1 MKGSTRKKGDT
12 WYYRFD
18 LGIVDGKRKQKE
30 KGGFKTQKLAEKAM
44 REAMNEWENRGKI
57 IENSSQSFSDYLD
70 YWMENYVEVNLKH
83 NSIIDY
89 RQMIRNRINPILGSY
104 KLKQLTPG
112 VLQKYLNELKK
123 TYAKSYVF
131 NIYGVLSGSLKYA
144 VHPLQFLKENPMQY
158 VHMPKYDK
166 HQTTKDDLKIISKDD
181 YNKILNRYPF
191 GSTFYIPCVI
201 AWNTGLRVGEVCAL
215 KWENVD
221 FINGTLTV
229 NGTLINKNSEWVKDS
244 PKTQSSYRTIAI
256 GTTLLSELK
265 KWKAKQAENKLSL
278 GKLYK
283 KSNYICTREDGELIT
298 TDTIKVLSRVVNKSL
313 GIRFNF
319 HSFRHTHA
327 TMLIESGAPMK
338 AIQERLGHS
347 KMSTTADTYSHV
359 TKSMETAA
367 INLFEAF
374 ANN

>member
-30 KGGFKTQKLAEKAM
+30 KGGFKTQKAAEKAM
-44 REAMNEWENRGKI
+44 REAMAEWENRGKI
-57 IENSSQSFSDYLD
+57 IENSSQSYTDYLN
-70 YWMENYVEVNLKH
+70 YWIENYVEINLKH

-89 RQMIRNRINPILGSY
+89 KQMIRSRINPIIGNY

-112 VLQKYLNELKK
+112 VLQKFLNDLKK
-123 TYAKSYVF
+123 TYTKNYVF

-144 VHPLQFLKENPMQY
+144 VHPLQLLKENPMQY
-158 VHMPKYDK
+158 VHMPKYDS
-166 HQTTKDDLKIISKDD
+166 HMPTKDDLKIISKDD
-181 YNKILNRYPF
+181 YFKILERYPF
-191 GSTFYIPCVI
+191 GSTFYIPCII

-215 KWENVD
+215 TWDNID
-221 FINGTLTV
+221 FNDSTLTV
-229 NGTLINKNSEWVKDS
+229 NGTLINKNGTWVKDS
-244 PKTQSSYRTIAI
+244 PKTASSNRTIAI
-256 GTTLLSELK
+256 GDTLVKELK
-265 KWKAKQAENKLSL
+265 RWKAKQAENKLSL
-278 GKLYK
+278 GNLYK

-298 TDTIKVLSRVVNKSL
+298 TDTTKVLSRVVNKSL

-359 TKSMETAA
+359 TKSMEINTV
-367 INLFEAF
+367 NLFESF